1 MTQQKKDDTLKKLG
15 ILALILVAVGAVLYV
30 FTRYQR
36 SKNKDNDRGS
46 SGDKK

>member
-15 ILALILVAVGAVLYV
+15 ILGLILIAVGALLFA
-30 FTRYQR
+30 FTKYQQ
-36 SKNKDNDRGS
+36 SKNKDKEQGS